1 MKYVFLINSF
11 SLKDKTS
18 DVAKKIEEVCVKRK
32 LDYIIEINSFQKS
45 TEDILKKYK
54 NKKYI
59 IMAMG
64 GDGII
69 NRVVNGIALTKNILG
84 FIPLG
89 TGNDFYK
96 SNKED
101 FQSGINKVDL
111 VKINDKYFVNITCF
125 GIDADIAN
133 NNEIIHNKII
143 PKSQRYNIS
152 LLYNFFRY
160 KPRKLLVLI
169 DGKKYV
175 DSYTTVILCN
185 AKYYGS
191 GYKVGSNSSLTDGL
205 VDVYMFKNMN
215 KLKMASLIL
224 GMNKGKHEKSDKLIK
239 ISTNKLS
246 IKSDEE
252 ITCNMDGEKLTA
264 SSFEIEVI
272 PLGIEVYYDQELIDE
287 FRM

>member
-11 SLKDKTS
+11 SLKDKTL
-18 DVAKKIEEVCVKRK
+18 DMIKKVEEVSLKRK
-32 LDYIIEINSFQKS
+32 LDYIVEINSLEES

-54 NKKYI
+54 DKECI

-69 NRVVNGIALTKNILG
+69 NRVVNGIVGTKNVLG

-96 SNKED
+96 SNRED
-101 FQSGINKVDL
+101 FKSGINKMDL
-111 VKINDKYFVNITCF
+111 VRINNKYFINITCF

-133 NNEIIHNKII
+133 NSDIIHSKII
-143 PKSQRYNIS
+143 PKSQRYNMS

-160 KPRKLLVLI
+160 KPKKFKIEI
-169 DGKKYV
+169 DGKKYE
-175 DSYTTVILCN
+175 DFYTTVILCN

-191 GYKVGSNSSLTDGL
+191 GYKVGTNSSLIDGL
-205 VDVYMFKNMN
+205 LDVYMFKKMS
-215 KLKMASLIL
+215 KIKMASLIL

-239 ISTNKLS
+239 VSTNKLS
-246 IKSDEE
+246 IKSEVE
-252 ITCNMDGEKLTA
+252 TTCNMDGEELTA
-264 SSFEIEVI
+264 SSFDIEVI
-272 PLGIEVYYDQELIDE
+272 PLGIDVYYDQNLIDE
-287 FRM
+287 FKM